1 MKLADGV
8 LRKRGRH
15 EGARAHLNVL
25 ASALCK
31 QRHLSRSKGRGSRGY
46 IVGEGRMSGESKF
59 AELLRVKRQR
69 RLLNVNRKLYLK

>member
-15 EGARAHLNVL
+15 EGAGAHLNVL

-31 QRHLSRSKGRGSRGY
+31 QRHLSRSKGRGKKGVHCGRGEDEW
-46 IVGEGRMSGESKF
+46 GEQVCRIAEGEET
-59 AELLRVKRQR
+59 AETT
-69 RLLNVNRKLYLK
+69 